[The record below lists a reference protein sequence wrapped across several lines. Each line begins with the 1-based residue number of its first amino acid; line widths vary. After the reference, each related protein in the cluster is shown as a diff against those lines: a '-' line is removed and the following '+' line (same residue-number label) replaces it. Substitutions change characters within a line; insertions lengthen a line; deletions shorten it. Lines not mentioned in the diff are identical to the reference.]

1 MKAEPKTIL
10 RFLLEHYEVI
20 AELYE
25 TQSKEGIIAYE
36 VLNQIVAKHESHIRT
51 QLIDYKILSPVNDNY
66 EIRTVYYNLIEFVLS
81 EFKPM
86 LPETIEKYHT
96 SIAELFR
103 KIRENING
111 DKVNLSQRLNDLAIE
126 IRTFYEMVERNTQSL
141 LQETRELKANVK
153 KINYRE
159 KIVRASR
166 WIDEYIIPL
175 NKILD
180 INHSTSVANKLYEIS
195 EYSNKYRL
203 NFDDES
209 ARIQFEKLYFQLIQV
224 NDNLLRQSK
233 ILTNELLPLIER
245 IRTES
250 IILTGWITYLKN
262 PYRRKS
268 PKLLKRKEI
277 SVYSK
282 DTFYNASEIFE
293 QFKNETEV
301 YFEEEE
307 NESEKWIF
315 DKDHYTKKLKD
326 NLPVEN
332 FFSWCN
338 KTLKEDYKKVE
349 IEKFFALTTLAFD
362 EDIERE
368 YGLKPEF
375 DTIKINDLTL
385 TVPKVTINPQSLIID
400 TQDGIS

>member
-10 RFLLEHYEVI
+10 RFLLEHYDAI
-20 AELYE
+20 ADLYE
-25 TQSKEGIIAYE
+25 TQSNEGVIAHE
-36 VLNQIVAKHESHIRT
+36 TLSQIVKKHDSDIKS
-51 QLIDYKILSPVNDNY
+51 QLIDYKILSPVNENY
-66 EIRTVYYNLIEFVLS
+66 EIRTVYYNLIEFILS

-111 DKVNLSQRLNDLAIE
+111 DKVTLSQRLNDLAIE
-126 IRTFYEMVERNTQSL
+126 VRSFYEMVERNTMSL

-153 KINYRE
+153 KIDYRE

-180 INHSTSVANKLYEIS
+180 INHSASVANKLYEIS

-203 NFDDES
+203 NFDDEN

-250 IILTGWITYLKN
+250 IILTGWITFLKN
-262 PYRRKS
+262 PYKRKV
-268 PKLLKRKEI
+268 PKLLKRKEVSI
-277 SVYSK
+277 YSN
-282 DTFYNASEIFE
+282 DTFFNASEIFE
-293 QFKNETEV
+293 QFKNEVDV

-307 NESEKWIF
+307 NDSEKWIF
-315 DKDHYTKKLKD
+315 DKQHYTQKLKD
-326 NLPVEN
+326 NLPVDN

-338 KTLKEDYKKVE
+338 KTLKDEYKKVE
-349 IEKFFALTTLAFD
+349 IEKFFALTQLAFD
-362 EDIERE
+362 DDIERE
-368 YGLKPEF
+368 YHEKAQF
-375 DTIKINDLTL
+375 DKIKIDNLTL
-385 TVPKVTINPQSLIID
+385 TVPKLIINK
-400 TQDGIS
+400 QHGIS

>member
-10 RFLLEHYEVI
+10 RFLLEHYDVI
-20 AELYE
+20 AELFE
-25 TQSKEGIIAYE
+25 TQSKEGIIKYE
-36 VLNQIVAKHESHIRT
+36 VLNQLVAKHESDIRP
-51 QLIDYKILSPVNDNY
+51 QLIEYKILSPVNDNY

-111 DKVNLSQRLNDLAIE
+111 DKVTLSQRLNDLAIE
-126 IRTFYEMVERNTQSL
+126 VRSFYEMVERNTQSL

-153 KINYRE
+153 KIDYRE

-203 NFDDES
+203 NFDDEN

-262 PYRRKS
+262 PYKRKA
-268 PKLLKRKEI
+268 PRLLKRKEI

-293 QFKNETEV
+293 QFKNETDV
-301 YFEEEE
+301 YFEDEE

-315 DKDHYTKKLKD
+315 DKEHYTKKLKD
-326 NLPVEN
+326 NLPVHN
-332 FFSWCN
+332 FFNWCN
-338 KTLKEDYKKVE
+338 KTWKEDYKKVE

-368 YGLKPEF
+368 YGAKPEF
-375 DTIKINDLTL
+375 DKIKINDLTL
-385 TVPKVTINPQSLIID
+385 TVPKVTINQQPLIID

>member
-10 RFLLEHYEVI
+10 RFLLEHYDAV

-25 TQSKEGIIAYE
+25 TQNSEGVIKHE
-36 VLNQIVAKHESHIRT
+36 VLAQIIKKHESDIKS
-51 QLIDYKILSPVNDNY
+51 QLLEYKILSPVNENY
-66 EIRTVYYNLIEFVLS
+66 ELRTVYFNLVEFIS
-81 EFKPM
+81 NEFKPM

-111 DKVNLSQRLNDLAIE
+111 DKVTLSQRLNDLAIE
-126 IRTFYEMVERNTQSL
+126 VRSFYEMVERNTISL

-153 KINYRE
+153 KIDYRE

-180 INHSTSVANKLYEIS
+180 INHSASVANKLYEIS

-203 NFDDES
+203 NFDDEN
-209 ARIQFEKLYFQLIQV
+209 ARQQFEKLYFQLIQV

-250 IILTGWITYLKN
+250 IILTGWITFLKN
-262 PYRRKS
+262 PYKRKV
-268 PKLLKRKEI
+268 PKLLKRKEVSI
-277 SVYSK
+277 YSN
-282 DTFYNASEIFE
+282 DTFFNASEIFE
-293 QFKNETEV
+293 QFKNEVDV

-307 NESEKWIF
+307 NDSEKWIF
-315 DKDHYTKKLKD
+315 DKEHYTKKLKD
-326 NLPVEN
+326 NLPVDN

-338 KTLKEDYKKVE
+338 KTLKEEYKKVE
-349 IEKFFALTTLAFD
+349 IEKFFALTQLAFD
-362 EDIERE
+362 DDIERE
-368 YGLKPEF
+368 YHEKAQF
-375 DTIKINDLTL
+375 DKIKINDLTL
-385 TVPKVTINPQSLIID
+385 TVPKLIINK
-400 TQDGIS
+400 QHGIS

>member
-1 MKAEPKTIL
+1 MAAMRRLMLLRHAKSAWPANTADRDRPLATRGREAAPVMGRYLAEE
-10 RFLLEHYEVI
+10 LLLPDLVMI
-20 AELYE
+20 SPAKRTAETWEL
-25 TQSKEGIIAYE
+25 
-36 VLNQIVAKHESHIRT
+36 V
-51 QLIDYKILSPVNDNY
+51 
-66 EIRTVYYNLIEFVLS
+66 
-81 EFKPM
+81 KPM

-111 DKVNLSQRLNDLAIE
+111 DKVTLSQRLNDLAIE
-126 IRTFYEMVERNTQSL
+126 VRSFYEMVERNTISL

-153 KINYRE
+153 KIDYRE

-203 NFDDES
+203 NFDDENS
-209 ARIQFEKLYFQLIQV
+209 RVQFEKLYFQLIQV

-262 PYRRKS
+262 PYKRAAYLCELNGIDLQAESNTAMPGDFLMQQMEWREALEEAKAAKDIDALDALNGDLQNARKAEVARIGENLDAHDFAEAAKGVR
-268 PKLLKRKEI
+268 KLMFLEKFAIEI
-277 SVYSK
+277 
-282 DTFYNASEIFE
+282 AHIFE
-293 QFKNETEV
+293 
-301 YFEEEE
+301 
-307 NESEKWIF
+307 
-315 DKDHYTKKLKD
+315 H
-326 NLPVEN
+326 
-332 FFSWCN
+332 
-338 KTLKEDYKKVE
+338 
-349 IEKFFALTTLAFD
+349 IE
-362 EDIERE
+362 
-368 YGLKPEF
+368 G
-375 DTIKINDLTL
+375 
-385 TVPKVTINPQSLIID
+385 
-400 TQDGIS
+400 

>member
-10 RFLLEHYEVI
+10 RFLLEHYDAI
-20 AELYE
+20 AELFE
-25 TQSKEGIIAYE
+25 TQSNEGIIKFE
-36 VLNQIVAKHESHIRT
+36 VLNQIVTKHESDIRS
-51 QLIDYKILSPVNDNY
+51 QLIEYKILSPVNDNY
-66 EIRTVYYNLIEFVLS
+66 EIRTVYYNLIEFILS

-111 DKVNLSQRLNDLAIE
+111 DKVTLSQRLNDLAIE
-126 IRTFYEMVERNTQSL
+126 VRSFYEMVERNTQSL

-153 KINYRE
+153 KIDYRE

-195 EYSNKYRL
+195 EFSNKYRL
-203 NFDDES
+203 NFDDEN

-262 PYRRKS
+262 PYKRKA
-268 PKLLKRKEI
+268 PKLLKRKEV

-293 QFKNETEV
+293 QFKNETDV

-307 NESEKWIF
+307 NEAEKWIF
-315 DKDHYTKKLKD
+315 DKEHYTKKLKD

-368 YGLKPEF
+368 YGTKPQF
-375 DTIKINDLTL
+375 DKIKINDLTL
-385 TVPKVTINPQSLIID
+385 TVPKVTINQQSQLIDPQH
-400 TQDGIS
+400 GIS

>member
-10 RFLLEHYEVI
+10 RFLLEHYDVI
-20 AELYE
+20 AELFE
-25 TQSKEGIIAYE
+25 TQSKEGIIKYE
-36 VLNQIVAKHESHIRT
+36 VLNQLVAKHESDIRP
-51 QLIDYKILSPVNDNY
+51 QLIEYKILSPVNDNY

-111 DKVNLSQRLNDLAIE
+111 DKVTLSQRLNDLAIE
-126 IRTFYEMVERNTQSL
+126 VRSFYEMVERNTQSL

-153 KINYRE
+153 KIDYRE

-203 NFDDES
+203 NFDDEN

-262 PYRRKS
+262 PYKRKA
-268 PKLLKRKEI
+268 PRLLKRKEI

-293 QFKNETEV
+293 QFKNETDV
-301 YFEEEE
+301 YFEDEE

-315 DKDHYTKKLKD
+315 DKEHYTKKLKD
-326 NLPVEN
+326 NLPVHN
-332 FFSWCN
+332 FFNWCN

-368 YGLKPEF
+368 YGAKPEF
-375 DTIKINDLTL
+375 DKIKINDLTL
-385 TVPKVTINPQSLIID
+385 TVPKVTINQQPLIID

>member
-10 RFLLEHYEVI
+10 RFLLEHYDAI
-20 AELYE
+20 ADLYE
-25 TQSKEGIIAYE
+25 TQSSEGIITHE
-36 VLNQIVAKHESHIRT
+36 TLTQIVKKHESDIKS
-51 QLIDYKILSPVNDNY
+51 QLLDYKILSPVNENY
-66 EIRTVYYNLIEFVLS
+66 EIRTVYYNLIEFILS

-111 DKVNLSQRLNDLAIE
+111 DKVTLSQRLNDLAIE
-126 IRTFYEMVERNTQSL
+126 VRSFYEMVERNTLSL

-153 KINYRE
+153 KIDYRE

-180 INHSTSVANKLYEIS
+180 INHSASVANKLYEIS

-203 NFDDES
+203 NFDDEN
-209 ARIQFEKLYFQLIQV
+209 ARVQFEKLYFQLIQV

-250 IILTGWITYLKN
+250 IILTGWITFLKN
-262 PYRRKS
+262 PYKRKV
-268 PKLLKRKEI
+268 PKLLKRKEV
-277 SVYSK
+277 SVYSN
-282 DTFYNASEIFE
+282 DTFFNASEIFE
-293 QFKNETEV
+293 QFKNEVDV

-307 NESEKWIF
+307 NDSEKWIF
-315 DKDHYTKKLKD
+315 DKEHYTKKLKD
-326 NLPVEN
+326 NLPVDN

-338 KTLKEDYKKVE
+338 KTLKDEYKKVE
-349 IEKFFALTTLAFD
+349 IEKFFALTQLAFD
-362 EDIERE
+362 DDIERE
-368 YGLKPEF
+368 YHEKPQF
-375 DTIKINDLTL
+375 DKIKIDNLTL
-385 TVPKVTINPQSLIID
+385 TVPKLIINK
-400 TQDGIS
+400 QNGIS

>member
-20 AELYE
+20 AELFE
-25 TQSKEGIIAYE
+25 TQSKEGIIAFE
-36 VLNQIVAKHESHIRT
+36 VLNSIVAKHESDIKT
-51 QLIDYKILSPVNDNY
+51 QLIEYKILSPVNDNF
-66 EIRTVYYNLIEFVLS
+66 EIRTVYYNLIEFILS

-86 LPETIEKYHT
+86 LPETIEKYHS

-103 KIRENING
+103 KIKENIHG
-111 DKVNLSQRLNDLAIE
+111 DKVTLSQRLNDLAFE
-126 IRTFYEMVERNTQSL
+126 IRSFYEMVERNTQSL
-141 LQETRELKANVK
+141 LLETRELKANVK
-153 KINYRE
+153 KIDYRE

-180 INHSTSVANKLYEIS
+180 INHSTSIANKLYDIS
-195 EYSNKYRL
+195 EYANKYRL
-203 NFDDES
+203 NFDDENS
-209 ARIQFEKLYFQLIQV
+209 RIQFEKLYFQLIQV

-250 IILTGWITYLKN
+250 VILTGWITFLKN
-262 PYRRKS
+262 PYKRKV
-268 PKLLKRKEI
+268 PKMLKRKDVHI
-277 SVYSK
+277 YSPS
-282 DTFYNASEIFE
+282 TFFNAAEIFE
-293 QFKNETEV
+293 QFKNDTDI

-307 NESEKWIF
+307 NSNEKWIF

-332 FFSWCN
+332 FFKWCN

-349 IEKFFALTTLAFD
+349 IEKFFAMTTLAFD
-362 EDIERE
+362 EDIERDF
-368 YGLKPEF
+368 GKKAEF
-375 DTIKINDLTL
+375 EKIKINDLTI
-385 TVPKVTINPQSLIID
+385 TVPKITINQH
-400 TQDGIS
+400 GIS